1 MRARSLVSQGGCGI
15 MVGRSP
21 KGLEMSILSASGL
34 SKFYGAQEV
43 FSGLEILVARG
54 DKIALVGPNGAG
66 KTTLL
71 RILVGL
77 EEPSAGVIRRARGL
91 KVGYLPQKP
100 SFSSDETLYGEMLK
114 VFADLRAQQVALEA
128 LATEMALHP
137 DLDEA
142 MRRYAEAS
150 ERFERAGGYAYENR
164 IQRVLSGLGFEP
176 EACDWPIS
184 VLSGGQITRA
194 LLAQLLLQEP
204 ELLVLDEP
212 TNYLDLA
219 ALEWLEGYLQS
230 WPHSLIVVSHD
241 RYFLDKIA
249 TRVWELNHGRLEAY
263 RGNYSHYVE
272 QREARHLRQERAFE
286 AQQAY
291 IAKTEEFIRRYKA
304 GQRSREAKGR
314 EKRLNRLA
322 HLEAPRHDRT
332 MVMRL
337 EANLRSGDQVLIARE
352 GVTIGFDAPPGQAG
366 GDGGAP
372 YILFRAG
379 PILVERGERVAL
391 LGPNGSGKTTF
402 IRTILGELQPLAG
415 RIRLGASVRVGY
427 LPQTSGWLDPA
438 KTALEQVME
447 WSGLLAEE
455 ARNVLGRFLFSGDDV
470 FKRTAALSG
479 GELARL
485 ALCLL
490 TLRGANLLILDEP
503 TTHLDIASQE
513 VLQQVLAEFE
523 GTILF
528 VSHDRYLIDALAT
541 HIWEIERGELR
552 QFEGNYTAYQ
562 AAKQASA
569 AERAPTKEEGA
580 SEWAA
585 RQRALR
591 QRQLALRRREER
603 LQALEQEIAQLE
615 GDLKRIVS
623 RLHSASVAQDAAR
636 IAALGRE
643 YEAIEQ
649 ALAERLEEWERL
661 ANQAEEQG
669 E

>member
-1 MRARSLVSQGGCGI
+1 
-15 MVGRSP
+15 
-21 KGLEMSILSASGL
+21 MSILSATGL

-43 FSGLEILVARG
+43 FSGVDLSVARG

-77 EEPSAGVIRRARGL
+77 EEPSAGTIRRARGL
-91 KVGYLPQKP
+91 RMGYLPQKP
-100 SFSSDETLYGEMLK
+100 TLDSDQTLYGEMLN
-114 VFADLRAQQVALEA
+114 VFADLRAQQAALEG
-128 LATEMALHP
+128 LAHEMALHP
-137 DLDEA
+137 NSEEA
-142 MRRYAEAS
+142 MRRYAEAA
-150 ERFERAGGYAYENR
+150 ERFEIAGGYEYENR
-164 IQRVLSGLGFEP
+164 IQRVLSGLGFGP
-176 EACDWPIS
+176 ETYTWPIA

-194 LLAQLLLQEP
+194 LLARLLLQEP

-241 RYFLDKIA
+241 RYFLDKVA
-249 TRVWELNHGRLEAY
+249 TRVWELDHGRLETY

-272 QREARHLRQERAFE
+272 QREAKRLRAEREFE

-291 IAKTEEFIRRYKA
+291 IAKTEEFIRRYEA

-322 HLEAPRHDRT
+322 RVEAPKRDRT
-332 MVMRL
+332 IAMRL
-337 EANLRSGDQVLIARE
+337 ETDLRSGDQVLISRE
-352 GVTIGFDAPPGQAG
+352 GVTIGFGAPPGYDEG
-366 GDGGAP
+366 NP
-372 YILFRAG
+372 LVLFRTG
-379 PILVERGERVAL
+379 PILVERGDRVAL

-402 IRTILGELQPLAG
+402 IRTILGELKPLEG
-415 RIRLGASVRVGY
+415 HIRLGASVRIGY
-427 LPQTSGWLDPA
+427 LPQAPGWLDPT
-438 KTALEQVME
+438 KTVLEQVME

-455 ARNVLGRFLFSGDDV
+455 ARHILGRFLFSGDDV
-470 FKRTAALSG
+470 FKETAVLSG

-485 ALCLL
+485 ALCIL

-513 VLQQVLAEFE
+513 VLQQVLADFE

-541 HIWEIERGELR
+541 HIWEIEQGELH
-552 QFEGNYTAYQ
+552 QFEGNYSAYR
-562 AAKQASA
+562 AAKQALAVEKMPS
-569 AERAPTKEEGA
+569 KEDNA
-580 SEWAA
+580 TEWAM

-591 QRQLALRRREER
+591 QKQLALRRREER
-603 LQALEQEIAQLE
+603 LQTLEREIAQLE
-615 GDLKRIVS
+615 EDLERTAS
-623 RLHSASVAQDAAR
+623 RLHSASAAQDAAR
-636 IAALGRE
+636 VAALGRE

-661 ANQAEEQG
+661 ASLAEEQG
-669 E
+669 

>member
-1 MRARSLVSQGGCGI
+1 
-15 MVGRSP
+15 
-21 KGLEMSILSASGL
+21 MSILSASGL
-34 SKFYGAQEV
+34 TKFYGGQEIFAGV
-43 FSGLEILVARG
+43 DLAVAHG

-77 EEPSAGVIRRARGL
+77 EEPSEGVVRRARGL
-91 KVGYLPQKP
+91 RIGYLPQQP
-100 SFSSDETLYGEMLK
+100 TLDSDQTLYGEMLN
-114 VFADLRAQQVALEA
+114 VFAELRAQEATLKA
-128 LATEMALHP
+128 LAEEMALYP
-137 DLDEA
+137 DAEEA
-142 MRRYAEAS
+142 MRRYAEA
-150 ERFERAGGYAYENR
+150 EARFELAGGYEYENR
-164 IQRVLSGLGFEP
+164 IQRVLNGLGFTP
-176 EACDWPIS
+176 ETYSWPIA

-194 LLAQLLLQEP
+194 LLARLLLQEP

-212 TNYLDLA
+212 TNYLDLS
-219 ALEWLEGYLQS
+219 ALEWLEDYLQS
-230 WPHSLIVVSHD
+230 WPHSLVVVSHD
-241 RYFLDKIA
+241 RYFLDKVA

-272 QREARHLRQERAFE
+272 QREAKRLRQEREFE

-322 HLEAPRHDRT
+322 RVEAPQRDRA
-332 MVMRL
+332 MAMRL
-337 EANLRSGDQVLIARE
+337 EADLRSGDQVLIARE
-352 GVTIGFDAPPGQAG
+352 GVTIGFGAPPGRAE

-372 YILFRAG
+372 HVLFRTG
-379 PILVERGERVAL
+379 PILVERGDRVAL

-402 IRTILGELQPLAG
+402 IRTILGELRPLEG
-415 RIRLGASVRVGY
+415 HIRLGASVRVGY
-427 LPQTSGWLDPA
+427 LPQNPSWLDPS
-438 KTALEQVME
+438 KTVLEQVME
-447 WSGLLAEE
+447 GSGLLAEE
-455 ARNVLGRFLFSGDDV
+455 ARPILARYLFSGEEV
-470 FKRTAALSG
+470 FKETAVLSG

-490 TLRGANLLILDEP
+490 TLRGANFLILDEP

-513 VLQQVLAEFE
+513 VLQRVLAEFE

-541 HIWEIERGELR
+541 HIWEIEQGELR

-562 AAKQASA
+562 AAKQALA
-569 AERAPTKEEGA
+569 AERASAKEEGA
-580 SEWAA
+580 AEWAA

-603 LQALEQEIAQLE
+603 LQALEREIAQLE
-615 GDLKRIVS
+615 ADLERTVS
-623 RLHSASVAQDAAR
+623 RLHSASAAQDAAR

-643 YEAIEQ
+643 YEALEQ
-649 ALAERLEEWERL
+649 TLAERLEEWERL
-661 ANQAEEQG
+661 ANLAEEQG
-669 E
+669 G

>member
-1 MRARSLVSQGGCGI
+1 
-15 MVGRSP
+15 
-21 KGLEMSILSASGL
+21 MSILSASGL

-43 FSGLEILVARG
+43 FSGLELSVARG

-71 RILVGL
+71 RLLVGL
-77 EEPSAGVIRRARGL
+77 EEPSAGTIRRARGL
-91 KVGYLPQKP
+91 RIGYLPQKP
-100 SFSSDETLYGEMLK
+100 TLASDQTLYGEMLN
-114 VFADLRAQQVALEA
+114 VFAELRAQQAALED
-128 LATEMALHP
+128 LAHEMALHP
-137 DLDEA
+137 ASEEA
-142 MRRYAEAS
+142 MRRYAEAA
-150 ERFERAGGYAYENR
+150 ERFELAGGYEYENR
-164 IQRVLSGLGFEP
+164 IQRVLSGLGFGP
-176 EACDWPIS
+176 ETYSWPIAI
-184 VLSGGQITRA
+184 LSGGQITRA
-194 LLAQLLLQEP
+194 LLARLLLQAP

-241 RYFLDKIA
+241 RYFLDKVA

-272 QREARHLRQERAFE
+272 QREAKRLRAEREFE

-322 HLEAPRHDRT
+322 RLEAPRQDRT
-332 MVMRL
+332 MAMRL
-337 EANLRSGDQVLIARE
+337 EADLRSGDQVLIAQD
-352 GVTIGFDAPPGQAG
+352 GITIGFSAPPGQAEG
-366 GDGGAP
+366 EGSP
-372 YILFRAG
+372 RILFRTG
-379 PILVERGERVAL
+379 PILVERGNRVAL

-402 IRTILGELQPLAG
+402 IRTILGELKPLEG
-415 RIRLGASVRVGY
+415 HIRLGASVRIGY
-427 LPQTSGWLDPA
+427 LPQAPGWLDP
-438 KTALEQVME
+438 TLTVLEQVMAS
-447 WSGLLAEE
+447 SGLLAEE
-455 ARNVLGRFLFSGDDV
+455 ARHILGRFLFSGEEV
-470 FKRTAALSG
+470 FKETAVLSG

-513 VLQQVLAEFE
+513 VLQQVLGEFE

-541 HIWEIERGELR
+541 HIWEIEQGELR

-562 AAKQASA
+562 AAKQALA
-569 AERAPTKEEGA
+569 AERALAKEDSA
-580 SEWAA
+580 SEWAM

-603 LQALEQEIAQLE
+603 LHTLEREIAQLE
-615 GDLKRIVS
+615 EALERTAS
-623 RLHSASVAQDAAR
+623 RLDAASAAQDAAR
-636 IAALGRE
+636 VAALGRE

-661 ANQAEEQG
+661 ASLAEEQG
-669 E
+669 

>member
-1 MRARSLVSQGGCGI
+1 
-15 MVGRSP
+15 
-21 KGLEMSILSASGL
+21 MSILSATGL

-43 FSGLEILVARG
+43 FSGVDLSVARG

-77 EEPSAGVIRRARGL
+77 EEPSAGTIRRARGL
-91 KVGYLPQKP
+91 RMGYLPQKP
-100 SFSSDETLYGEMLK
+100 SLDSDQTLYGEMLN
-114 VFADLRAQQVALEA
+114 VFADLRAQQAALEG
-128 LATEMALHP
+128 LAHEMALHP
-137 DLDEA
+137 NSEEA
-142 MRRYAEAS
+142 MRRYAEAA
-150 ERFERAGGYAYENR
+150 ERFEIAGGYEYENR
-164 IQRVLSGLGFEP
+164 IQRVLSGLGFGP
-176 EACDWPIS
+176 ETYTWPIA

-194 LLAQLLLQEP
+194 LLARLLLQEP

-241 RYFLDKIA
+241 RYFLDKVA
-249 TRVWELNHGRLEAY
+249 TRVWELDHGRLETY

-272 QREARHLRQERAFE
+272 QREAKRLRAEREFE

-291 IAKTEEFIRRYKA
+291 IAKTEEFIRRYEA

-322 HLEAPRHDRT
+322 RVEAPKRDRT
-332 MVMRL
+332 IAMRL
-337 EANLRSGDQVLIARE
+337 ETDLRSGDQVLISRE
-352 GVTIGFDAPPGQAG
+352 GVTIGFGAPPGYDEG
-366 GDGGAP
+366 NP
-372 YILFRAG
+372 LVLFRTG
-379 PILVERGERVAL
+379 PILVERGDRVAL

-402 IRTILGELQPLAG
+402 IRTILGELKPLEG
-415 RIRLGASVRVGY
+415 HIRLGASVRIGY
-427 LPQTSGWLDPA
+427 LPQAPGWLDPT
-438 KTALEQVME
+438 KTVLEQVME

-455 ARNVLGRFLFSGDDV
+455 ARHILGRFLFSGDDV
-470 FKRTAALSG
+470 FKETAVLSG

-485 ALCLL
+485 ALCIL

-513 VLQQVLAEFE
+513 VLQQVLADFE

-541 HIWEIERGELR
+541 HIWEIEQGELH
-552 QFEGNYTAYQ
+552 QFEGNYSAYR
-562 AAKQASA
+562 AAKQALAVEKMPS
-569 AERAPTKEEGA
+569 KEDNA
-580 SEWAA
+580 TEWAM

-591 QRQLALRRREER
+591 
-603 LQALEQEIAQLE
+603 
-615 GDLKRIVS
+615 
-623 RLHSASVAQDAAR
+623 
-636 IAALGRE
+636 
-643 YEAIEQ
+643 
-649 ALAERLEEWERL
+649 
-661 ANQAEEQG
+661 
-669 E
+669 